1 MVILDDS
8 LPEKTECFTFN
19 IESLDPDII
28 EVDEKRVQ
36 KRLCILDDDGMCF
49 YCNVSVSFSL
59 LAIVQLLQVFI

>member
-28 EVDEKRVQ
+28 EVNEERAQ
-36 KRLCILDDDGMCF
+36 KRLCILDNDEGMHAF
-49 YCNVSVSFSL
+49 
-59 LAIVQLLQVFI
+59 IVCW